1 MFLLS
6 VFALFFILTICG
18 SVSADNNTTERVSI
32 STNGSAS
39 NGYSFEPSIS
49 ADGRYVAFSSYADN
63 LVTGDN
69 NWFSDIFVRG
79 RLLNITER
87 VSVSST
93 GGEINLES
101 GEPSISA
108 NGRYVAFVSGIIRP
122 KSCQFQCIYY
132 WR

>member
-1 MFLLS
+1 MEENS
-6 VFALFFILTICG
+6 G
-18 SVSADNNTTERVSI
+18 SSQ
-32 STNGSAS
+32 
-39 NGYSFEPSIS
+39 PSIS
-49 ADGRYVAFSSYADN
+49 ADGRYIAFSSWADN
-63 LVTGDN
+63 LVNRDTNGGKDV
-69 NWFSDIFVRG
+69 FVHDRISG
-79 RLLNITER
+79 ITER